1 MVNGDILYI
10 TINLYF
16 GLFIMYDDLFVY
28 LLIIKEFIQRDSFM
42 I

>member
-1 MVNGDILYI
+1 MTLNGDIFYI

-28 LLIIKEFIQRDSFM
+28 LLIIKQLLQRD
-42 I
+42 